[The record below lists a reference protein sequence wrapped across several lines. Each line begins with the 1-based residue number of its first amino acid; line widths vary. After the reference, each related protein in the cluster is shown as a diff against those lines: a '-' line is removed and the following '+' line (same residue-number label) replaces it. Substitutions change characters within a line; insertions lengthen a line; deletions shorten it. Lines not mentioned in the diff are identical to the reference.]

1 VCRLASLLESVP
13 NFSEGRDRSVL
24 DAIGQ
29 AMADAGGRVVD
40 VHADGDHNRSVFT
53 VVAPAE
59 QLVEALAAGIAV
71 AVARIDLRSHEGVHP
86 RVGAADVV
94 PIVRFAA
101 ADDRPERAARLL
113 ARRVAM
119 LGVPVLGY
127 GELGDGRRPAFYRQ
141 GGPGRLAERLAA
153 GELQPLAGP
162 DELHETAGAV
172 LLGVREPLVAFNIDL
187 DTGDVEVARSI
198 AAAIRERDGGLPGV
212 QALGLD
218 LPERGRTQVSVNLL
232 RPAETTLAMLVE
244 RVLAEARARG
254 VEVERGELVG
264 LVPEVAVRG
273 ASAESLLL
281 PELGPAQIL
290 ERRLETLAL
299 A

>member
-1 VCRLASLLESVP
+1 M
-13 NFSEGRDRSVL
+13 L

-94 PIVRFAA
+94 PIVRFADD
-101 ADDRPERAARLL
+101 DDRPERAARLL

-153 GELQPLAGP
+153 GELEPLAGP

-187 DTGDVEVARSI
+187 DTGDLEVARSI

-212 QALGLD
+212 QAIGLA
-218 LPERGRTQVSVNLL
+218 LRSSGRAQVSTNLIDIDATPL
-232 RPAETTLAMLVE
+232 WQVFS
-244 RVLAEARARG
+244 
-254 VEVERGELVG
+254 EVERLAAERGVGVHGSELVG
-264 LVPEVAVRG
+264 LMPASVAAEVAGR
-273 ASAESLLL
+273 ALRL
-281 PELGPAQIL
+281 PAMAADRVLEVAAAGEFGTAQ
-290 ERRLETLAL
+290 
-299 A
+299 

>member
-1 VCRLASLLESVP
+1 VP

-94 PIVRFAA
+94 PIVRFADD
-101 ADDRPERAARLL
+101 DDRPERAARLL

-127 GELGDGRRPAFYRQ
+127 GELGDGRRPAFYRN
-141 GGPGRLAERLAA
+141 GGPGRLAERLAT

-172 LLGVREPLVAFNIDL
+172 LLGVRGPLVAFNIDL
-187 DTGDVEVARSI
+187 DIADVGVARSI

-212 QALGLD
+212 QAIGLA
-218 LPERGRTQVSVNLL
+218 LRSSGRAQVSTNLIDIDATPL
-232 RPAETTLAMLVE
+232 WQVFS
-244 RVLAEARARG
+244 
-254 VEVERGELVG
+254 EVERLAAERGVGVHGSELVG
-264 LVPEVAVRG
+264 LMPASVAAEVAGR
-273 ASAESLLL
+273 ALRL
-281 PELGPAQIL
+281 PAMAADRVLEVAAAGEFGTAQ
-290 ERRLETLAL
+290 
-299 A
+299 